1 MKSRFHVAAV
11 AAALILPGCAGTRGN
26 GAGARRIAI
35 NSMAAGAGAL
45 AAHRIS
51 GGSAL
56 GTAAGAG
63 AGVLLGEA
71 LEYAADAKSREAY
84 IRGFDKGRSDAAKAQ
99 YWIMVNQHRAP
110 GGGASGEA
118 RFYEVP
124 FPEREVDGVI
134 LTPGT
139 RTLRIEE

>member
-1 MKSRFHVAAV
+1 MKWRFHVTVV

-26 GAGARRIAI
+26 GAGAHRIAI

-56 GTAAGAG
+56 GTAAG

-110 GGGASGEA
+110 SGGASGEA

>member
-1 MKSRFHVAAV
+1 MLF
-11 AAALILPGCAGTRGN
+11 
-26 GAGARRIAI
+26 
-35 NSMAAGAGAL
+35 
-45 AAHRIS
+45 
-51 GGSAL
+51 
-56 GTAAGAG
+56 
-63 AGVLLGEA
+63 GEA
-71 LEYAADAKSREAY
+71 LEYAADTRSREAY

>member
-1 MKSRFHVAAV
+1 MKWRFHVTVV

-26 GAGARRIAI
+26 GAGAHRIAI

-56 GTAAGAG
+56 GTAAG